1 MARPGHKQTDP
12 VEPEEAN
19 PLNVAINSAAR
30 ETMTMVREAL
40 GRKDVMLAFQPVIQT
55 ARPDRP
61 AFYEGFIRVLD
72 GAGRVIP
79 ARDFMGTVE
88 TTELGRIIDCLSLEM
103 GMQALE
109 RQPNLR
115 MAINMSARSIAY
127 PNWMRTLRRGLKASP
142 TAGERLILEI
152 SEESAMVMP
161 DIVCVFM
168 QDLQKQGIS
177 FALDDFGAGVT
188 SFRYL
193 KQFLFDFI
201 KIDGQFIRGIADSP
215 DNQCMTRAL
224 LAIAHE
230 FDMHAVAE
238 SVESA
243 RDAEV
248 LMAMGMDCMQGYY
261 FGAPSVT
268 PPWKAAREKRR
279 RA

>member
-1 MARPGHKQTDP
+1 MPRPGNAPQDP
-12 VEPEEAN
+12 VEPVDAN
-19 PLNVAINSAAR
+19 PLNVASGAAAR

-40 GRKDVMLAFQPVIQT
+40 QRKDVMLAFQPVIQT

-61 AFYEGFIRVLD
+61 AFYEGFIRVMD
-72 GAGRVIP
+72 GAGRIIP

-103 GMQALE
+103 GLQALA
-109 RQPNLR
+109 RQPKLR

-127 PNWMRTLRRGLKASP
+127 PNWMRTLRRGLKACP

-161 DIVCVFM
+161 DIVTVFM
-168 QDLQKQGIS
+168 QDLQRQGIS
-177 FALDDFGAGVT
+177 FALDDFGAGMT

-193 KQFLFDFI
+193 RQFLFDFI
-201 KIDGQFIRGIADSP
+201 KIDGQFIRGIATSP

-238 SVESA
+238 SVESGP
-243 RDAEV
+243 DAQV
-248 LMAMGMDCMQGYY
+248 LADMGMDCMQGYY

-268 PPWKAAREKRR
+268 PPWKVSRAKKR
-279 RA
+279 A